1 MTVQELIT
9 HLQTLPQDHEIYFR
23 GYGCGSVWHAPARVE
38 DFIEQTHLLTDKAI
52 VEITA
57 DWN

>member
-1 MTVQELIT
+1 MTVQELII

-38 DFIEQTHLLTDKAI
+38 DFIQQTHLLTDESI